1 MVYKYLFYK
10 LYVNIDKV
18 EKGWGEAA
26 ITEHSAS
33 STISLLLTINLMSLL
48 IFINNL
54 FDLDVKLY
62 KPSVII
68 SFLVVID
75 ILNYLYF
82 IRKKVFKVYRRI
94 EKWN

>member
-1 MVYKYLFYK
+1 MVYRYLFYK

-26 ITEHSAS
+26 ITEPSAS
-33 STISLLLTINLMSLL
+33 STISFLLTINLMSLL

-82 IRKKVFKVYRRI
+82 IRKKSI
-94 EKWN
+94 

>member
-1 MVYKYLFYK
+1 MVYRYLFYK
-10 LYVNIDKV
+10 LYVNIDKL

-33 STISLLLTINLMSLL
+33 STISFLLTINLMSLL

-82 IRKKVFKVYRRI
+82 IRKKSI
-94 EKWN
+94 